1 MTPVTKS
8 APFEWDFER
17 EALYLC
23 ETNPSAAQ
31 RFVDAV
37 DAAVKLLAQHPEIGP
52 VWRYGNP
59 KHPTRY
65 LLTTENLARAWE
77 RVRSNHGAPGIDGL
91 TIEVFDAEFANVLR
105 AIQSDLL
112 AGTCKP
118 QPVRALAART

>member
-1 MTPVTKS
+1 LTPVTKS

-65 LLTTENLARAWE
+65 LLVPGFHNWLIFYRHERAE
-77 RVRSNHGAPGIDGL
+77 VRLGRLLHGAQDL
-91 TIEVFDAEFANVLR
+91 RDVLE
-105 AIQSDLL
+105 D
-112 AGTCKP
+112 
-118 QPVRALAART
+118 